1 MNSFMNA
8 LYTAENAMVTGRK
21 NGFPFLG
28 YITKTRMKRG
38 DDISVT
44 IAYDVDTMKELN
56 DAGDIING
64 SVLFAGGN
72 SVYTNLHVY
81 F

>member
-8 LYTAENAMVTGRK
+8 LYTAENTIVTGRK
-21 NGFPFLG
+21 NGLPFLG

-44 IAYDVDTMKELN
+44 ITYDVESMKELN
-56 DAGDIING
+56 DASDIING
-64 SVLFAGGN
+64 SVLLAGGN
-72 SVYTNLHVY
+72 SVYSDLHVY